1 MCLNTQTKTIDTPMP
16 SDQASLDLSIVIPLM
31 NEEDSLDQ
39 LHQELTASL
48 SHVDKTYEIIFIDD
62 GSSDSSYQV
71 LQNLHAL
78 HPHIEVIQF
87 RRNFGKAAALQAA
100 FDIAQGEYIFTMDAD
115 LQDDPKEIPRFIEKL
130 EEGYDIVSGWK
141 ENRLDPVDKTLPS
154 KLFNW
159 TTRKISGLALNDF
172 NCGFKVYRRE
182 VLEHINLYGE
192 LHRYI
197 PVLAFWKGF
206 SVGEIPVEH
215 RAREHGVS
223 KYGFERMFKGL
234 FDLLTIYFTRKYER
248 RPLHVFGF
256 LGLVFG
262 LIGTL
267 SLSYLILLWLF
278 GMGPIGTRPLL
289 FFGILSIIFGAQLVS
304 FGLLAEMI
312 AKVENKFSPH
322 FVIGKRL
329 QQTKKAIDEQK

>member
-1 MCLNTQTKTIDTPMP
+1 
-16 SDQASLDLSIVIPLM
+16 
-31 NEEDSLDQ
+31 
-39 LHQELTASL
+39 
-48 SHVDKTYEIIFIDD
+48 
-62 GSSDSSYQV
+62 
-71 LQNLHAL
+71 
-78 HPHIEVIQF
+78 
-87 RRNFGKAAALQAA
+87 
-100 FDIAQGEYIFTMDAD
+100 MDAD
-115 LQDDPKEIPRFIEKL
+115 LQDDPKEIPRFLEKL
-130 EEGYDIVSGWK
+130 EDGGYDIVSGWK

-159 TTRKISGLALNDF
+159 TTRKISGLSLNDF
-172 NCGFKVYRRE
+172 NCGYKVYRRE
-182 VLEHINLYGE
+182 VLDHINLYGE

-234 FDLLTIYFTRKYER
+234 FDLMTIYFTRKYER

-256 LGLVFG
+256 LGLIFG
-262 LIGTL
+262 LLGAMALAYL
-267 SLSYLILLWLF
+267 SLLWVF

-289 FFGILSIIFGAQLVS
+289 FFAILSVIFGAQLIS

-312 AKVENKFSPH
+312 AKVENKFTPH

-329 QQTKKAIDEQK
+329 KRR

>member
-1 MCLNTQTKTIDTPMP
+1 MIMP
-16 SDQASLDLSIVIPLM
+16 SKNSTLDLSIVIPLM
-31 NEEDSLDQ
+31 NEQDSLLQ
-39 LHQELTASL
+39 LHQELTTALASTHK
-48 SHVDKTYEIIFIDD
+48 SYELIFIDD
-62 GSSDSSYQV
+62 GSRDKSYDV
-71 LQNLHAL
+71 LQSIHEQDQNV
-78 HPHIEVIQF
+78 EVIKF

-100 FDIAQGEYIFTMDAD
+100 FDIAQGEYVFTMDAD
-115 LQDDPKEIPRFIEKL
+115 LQDDPKEIPRFLEKL

-159 TTRKISGLALNDF
+159 TTRKISGLELNDF

-182 VLEHINLYGE
+182 VLDHINLYGE

-206 SVGEIPVEH
+206 TVGEIPVEH

-256 LGLVFG
+256 LGLIFG
-262 LIGTL
+262 LVGTMALAYL
-267 SLSYLILLWLF
+267 SLLWIF

-289 FFGILSIIFGAQLVS
+289 FFGILSVIFGAQLVS

-329 QQTKKAIDEQK
+329 KRPE

>member
-1 MCLNTQTKTIDTPMP
+1 MIMP
-16 SDQASLDLSIVIPLM
+16 SKNSTLDLSIVIPLM
-31 NEEDSLDQ
+31 NEQDSLLQ
-39 LHQELTASL
+39 LHQELTAALASTHK
-48 SHVDKTYEIIFIDD
+48 SYELIFIDD
-62 GSSDSSYQV
+62 GSRDKSYDV
-71 LQNLHAL
+71 LQSIHEQDQNV
-78 HPHIEVIQF
+78 EVIKF

-100 FDIAQGEYIFTMDAD
+100 FDISQGEYVFTMDAD
-115 LQDDPKEIPRFIEKL
+115 LQDDPKEIPRFLEKL

-159 TTRKISGLALNDF
+159 TTRKISGLELNDF

-182 VLEHINLYGE
+182 VLDHINLYGE

-206 SVGEIPVEH
+206 TVGEIPVEH

-256 LGLVFG
+256 LGLIFG
-262 LIGTL
+262 LVGTMALAYL
-267 SLSYLILLWLF
+267 SLLWIF

-289 FFGILSIIFGAQLVS
+289 FFGILSVIFGAQLIS

-329 QQTKKAIDEQK
+329 KRPE

>member
-1 MCLNTQTKTIDTPMP
+1 MP
-16 SDQASLDLSIVIPLM
+16 SEHATLDLSIVIPLM
-31 NEEDSLDQ
+31 NEEDSLVQ
-39 LHQELTASL
+39 LHQELTESL
-48 SHVDKTYEIIFIDD
+48 AATNKSYELIFIDD
-62 GSSDSSYQV
+62 GSTDKSYSV
-71 LQNLHAL
+71 LQTLHEQDSN
-78 HPHIEVIQF
+78 IEVIQF

-100 FDIAQGEYIFTMDAD
+100 FDIAQGEFVFTMDAD
-115 LQDDPKEIPRFIEKL
+115 LQDDPKEIPRFLEKI

-159 TTRKISGLALNDF
+159 ATRKISGLELNDF

-182 VLEHINLYGE
+182 VLDHINLYGE

-256 LGLVFG
+256 LGLIFG
-262 LIGTL
+262 LIGTVALTYL
-267 SLSYLILLWLF
+267 SLLWVF
-278 GMGPIGTRPLL
+278 DMGPIGTRPLL
-289 FFGILSIIFGAQLVS
+289 FFGILSVIFGAQLIS

-312 AKVENKFSPH
+312 AKMDNKFSPH
-322 FVIGKRL
+322 FVIGKHLKRR
-329 QQTKKAIDEQK
+329 